1 MFAIIFPGQGS
12 QSLGM
17 AKDFYDS
24 FPIVKKIFEEVKD
37 TSKIDINNIV
47 FEDTKKLLNITE
59 FTQIC
64 IFCVSISIFSI
75 IKEIYGDKFCN
86 KISFMAGHSL
96 GEYTALTASEVIK
109 INECSKLR

>member
-17 AKDFYDS
+17 AKDFYDT
-24 FPIVKKIFEEVKD
+24 FPTVKKIFEDVKKA
-37 TSKIDINNIV
+37 SQIDINNII
-47 FEDTKKLLNITE
+47 FEGKENQLNITE

-75 IKEIYGDKFCN
+75 IIG
-86 KISFMAGHSL
+86 G
-96 GEYTALTASEVIK
+96 TVI
-109 INECSKLR
+109 I